1 MDKKDVRILVVDD
14 EPMMADSLKQNLIEE
29 GYSVD
34 IAATGT
40 EAIELFD
47 QGGHHLAICDLY
59 LPDMDGLEVMRHIK
73 DTRPTH
79 RSNCCYR
86 PWHGG
91 QSSRSNARPG
101 RLILWKRTTL
111 NLKTLQRRIENALKQ
126 RELVTENAN
135 MRRQLSTR
143 SEYFNIIGSAKS
155 MQTIYETIESVAKSD
170 ANVLIVGES
179 GTGKELIANAIHYQ
193 SLRSKKPF
201 IKVNCAA
208 LPKELIESEL
218 FGHTKG
224 AFTGAHAEKEG
235 LVQHAAGG
243 SLMLDEIAEMPV
255 ELQPKL
261 LRVLQERSYRKIGSE
276 KTYAVDFRLI
286 SSTNRPPADAIRDGL
301 LRDDLFYRISTIT
314 IHVPPLRER
323 NEDIQLLTEHF
334 LHMYTQKYDRQI
346 AGCFPGSIP
355 KIVWPWW
362 PGNVRELQNV
372 IERAVL
378 LAKGNRIEPVDLPF
392 DNGSLPEGSPAGLG
406 WDVPPNMTLEDIERL
421 VIEKTLQRTGGNKQA
436 AANLLGIYRPRL
448 YSKIRKY
455 NIDVASSNVRLN
467 NFIPTCQPLN
477 ETELEVG
484 PLIGGRLQSIDAL
497 RGIAALGVVL
507 YHAVLQTPNL
517 VPNNFFRWPVNLLQF
532 VSSFGYIGVFLF
544 FVISGFCIHLQWAK
558 SRAAG
563 KPSRFSLE
571 PSGDAE
577 FAGFILLT

>member
-1 MDKKDVRILVVDD
+1 MRSPATYTVKHQTHREGSREVDLDKKDVRILVVDD
-14 EPMMADSLKQNLIEE
+14 EPTMADSLKQNLMEE

-34 IAATGT
+34 TAATGA

-47 QGGHHLAICDLY
+47 QGGHHVAICDLQ
-59 LPDMDGLEVMRHIK
+59 LPDIDGLEVMRHIK
-73 DTRPTH
+73 DARPTTDVIVVTA
-79 RSNCCYR
+79 
-86 PWHGG
+86 HGSVAKAVEATKAG
-91 QSSRSNARPG
+91 AFDFVDKPFDFEE
-101 RLILWKRTTL
+101 
-111 NLKTLQRRIENALKQ
+111 LQLRVENALKQ
-126 RELVTENAN
+126 RALIAENAN

-143 SEYFNIIGSAKS
+143 SEYFNIIGSSKP

-179 GTGKELIANAIHYQ
+179 GTGKELIANAIHYN
-193 SLRSKKPF
+193 SLRARNPF

-224 AFTGAHAEKEG
+224 AFTGAHADKEG

-314 IHVPPLRER
+314 IHVPPLRDR
-323 NEDIQLLTEHF
+323 SEDIQLLTEHF
-334 LHMYTQKYDRQI
+334 LHMYAQKYDRAI
-346 AGCFPGSIP
+346 AGVSQAAYQRLFGHA
-355 KIVWPWW
+355 W

-378 LAKGNRIEPVDLPF
+378 LAKGNRVEPVDLPF
-392 DNGSLPEGSPAGLG
+392 DNGSFPEGSPAGTG
-406 WDVPPNMTLEDIERL
+406 WDVPANMTLEDIERL

-455 NIDVASSNVRLN
+455 NIDVA
-467 NFIPTCQPLN
+467 
-477 ETELEVG
+477 
-484 PLIGGRLQSIDAL
+484 AL
-497 RGIAALGVVL
+497 
-507 YHAVLQTPNL
+507 
-517 VPNNFFRWPVNLLQF
+517 
-532 VSSFGYIGVFLF
+532 VS
-544 FVISGFCIHLQWAK
+544 A
-558 SRAAG
+558 
-563 KPSRFSLE
+563 
-571 PSGDAE
+571 
-577 FAGFILLT
+577 

>member
-1 MDKKDVRILVVDD
+1 MKTTGTACLREEKKVEHKDLRILVIDD
-14 EPMMADSLKQNLIEE
+14 EPVMADSLRTNLMDE

-34 IAATGT
+34 TAATGA

-47 QGGHHLAICDLY
+47 QGGHHLAICDLQ
-59 LPDMDGLEVMRHIK
+59 LPDMDGLEVMRHMK
-73 DTRPTH
+73 DARPTTEVIVVTGYG
-79 RSNCCYR
+79 SV
-86 PWHGG
+86 
-91 QSSRSNARPG
+91 ARAVEATKAGAFYFVEKPFDFEEIQP
-101 RLILWKRTTL
+101 LVDK
-111 NLKTLQRRIENALKQ
+111 ALER
-126 RELVTENAN
+126 RELVAEAAN

-143 SEYFNIIGSAKS
+143 SEYFNIIGASKA

-179 GTGKELIANAIHYQ
+179 GTGKELIANAIHYN

-224 AFTGAHAEKEG
+224 AFTGAHADKEG

-276 KTYAVDFRLI
+276 KTFAVDFRLI
-286 SSTNRPPADAIRDGL
+286 SSTNRPPADAIRDGV

-334 LHMYTQKYDRQI
+334 LHIYAQKYER
-346 AGCFPGSIP
+346 SISG
-355 KIVWPWW
+355 VSQAAYQRLFGHSW

-378 LAKGNRIEPVDLPF
+378 LAKASKIEPIDLPF
-392 DNGSLPEGSPAGLG
+392 DNGSLPEGATAGAE

-421 VIEKTLQRTGGNKQA
+421 VIERTLQHTGGNKQA

-455 NIDVASSNVRLN
+455 NIDVN
-467 NFIPTCQPLN
+467 
-477 ETELEVG
+477 
-484 PLIGGRLQSIDAL
+484 
-497 RGIAALGVVL
+497 
-507 YHAVLQTPNL
+507 
-517 VPNNFFRWPVNLLQF
+517 
-532 VSSFGYIGVFLF
+532 
-544 FVISGFCIHLQWAK
+544 
-558 SRAAG
+558 
-563 KPSRFSLE
+563 SL
-571 PSGDAE
+571 AT
-577 FAGFILLT
+577 A

>member
-1 MDKKDVRILVVDD
+1 MQRNLERSSSTNVLTKTFERTPDYRDMNTTTSVSFKEEKSVENKSVRILVVDD
-14 EPMMADSLKQNLIEE
+14 EPMMADSLKQNLMEE

-34 IAATGT
+34 TAATGA

-47 QGGHHLAICDLY
+47 QGGHHLAICDLQ
-59 LPDMDGLEVMRHIK
+59 LPDMDGLEVMRHMK
-73 DTRPTH
+73 DARPTTEVIVVTGYG
-79 RSNCCYR
+79 SV
-86 PWHGG
+86 
-91 QSSRSNARPG
+91 ARAVEATKAGAFYFVEKPFDFEEIQP
-101 RLILWKRTTL
+101 LVDK
-111 NLKTLQRRIENALKQ
+111 ALER
-126 RELVTENAN
+126 RELVAETAS

-179 GTGKELIANAIHYQ
+179 GTGKELIANAIHYN

-224 AFTGAHAEKEG
+224 AFTGAHADKEG

-286 SSTNRPPADAIRDGL
+286 SSTNRPPADAIRDGV

-334 LHMYTQKYDRQI
+334 LHMYAQKYERPIGGVSQ
-346 AGCFPGSIP
+346 AAYQRLFGHL
-355 KIVWPWW
+355 W

-372 IERAVL
+372 MERAVL

-392 DNGSLPEGSPAGLG
+392 DNGSLPETGSAGPA

-421 VIEKTLQRTGGNKQA
+421 VIERTLQRTGGNKQA

-455 NIDVASSNVRLN
+455 NIDVTS
-467 NFIPTCQPLN
+467 
-477 ETELEVG
+477 
-484 PLIGGRLQSIDAL
+484 
-497 RGIAALGVVL
+497 
-507 YHAVLQTPNL
+507 L
-517 VPNNFFRWPVNLLQF
+517 VSV
-532 VSSFGYIGVFLF
+532 
-544 FVISGFCIHLQWAK
+544 
-558 SRAAG
+558 
-563 KPSRFSLE
+563 
-571 PSGDAE
+571 
-577 FAGFILLT
+577 

>member
-1 MDKKDVRILVVDD
+1 MNTTATVSFKENNRVENKNVRILVVDD
-14 EPMMADSLKQNLIEE
+14 EPMMADSLKQNLMEE

-34 IAATGT
+34 TAATGA

-47 QGGHHLAICDLY
+47 QGGHHLAICDLQ
-59 LPDMDGLEVMRHIK
+59 LPDMDGLEVMRHMK
-73 DTRPTH
+73 DARPTTEVIVVTGYG
-79 RSNCCYR
+79 SV
-86 PWHGG
+86 
-91 QSSRSNARPG
+91 ARAVEATKAGAFYFVEKPFDFEEIQP
-101 RLILWKRTTL
+101 LVDK
-111 NLKTLQRRIENALKQ
+111 ALER
-126 RELVTENAN
+126 RELVAETTS

-143 SEYFNIIGSAKS
+143 SEYFNIIGSAKP

-179 GTGKELIANAIHYQ
+179 GTGKELIANAIHYN
-193 SLRSKKPF
+193 SLRSKKAF

-224 AFTGAHAEKEG
+224 AFTGAHADKEG

-334 LHMYTQKYDRQI
+334 LHMYAQKYERPIGGVSQ
-346 AGCFPGSIP
+346 AAYQRLFGHQ
-355 KIVWPWW
+355 W

-392 DNGSLPEGSPAGLG
+392 DNGSLPESGAAAPG

-421 VIEKTLQRTGGNKQA
+421 VIERTLQRTGGNKQA

-455 NIDVASSNVRLN
+455 NIDVTS
-467 NFIPTCQPLN
+467 
-477 ETELEVG
+477 
-484 PLIGGRLQSIDAL
+484 
-497 RGIAALGVVL
+497 
-507 YHAVLQTPNL
+507 L
-517 VPNNFFRWPVNLLQF
+517 VSV
-532 VSSFGYIGVFLF
+532 
-544 FVISGFCIHLQWAK
+544 
-558 SRAAG
+558 
-563 KPSRFSLE
+563 
-571 PSGDAE
+571 
-577 FAGFILLT
+577 

>member
-1 MDKKDVRILVVDD
+1 MNTTATVTFKEEKRVENKNVRILVVDD
-14 EPMMADSLKQNLIEE
+14 EPMMADSLKQNLMEE
-29 GYSVD
+29 GFSVD
-34 IAATGT
+34 TAATGA

-47 QGGHHLAICDLY
+47 QGGHHLAICDLQ
-59 LPDMDGLEVMRHIK
+59 LPDMDGLEVMRHMK
-73 DTRPTH
+73 DARPTTEVIVVTGYG
-79 RSNCCYR
+79 SV
-86 PWHGG
+86 
-91 QSSRSNARPG
+91 ARAVEATKAGAFYFVEKPFDFEQIQP
-101 RLILWKRTTL
+101 LVDK
-111 NLKTLQRRIENALKQ
+111 ALER
-126 RELVTENAN
+126 RELVAETAS

-143 SEYFNIIGSAKS
+143 SEYFNIIGSAKP

-179 GTGKELIANAIHYQ
+179 GTGKELIANAIHYN

-224 AFTGAHAEKEG
+224 AFTGAHADKEG

-334 LHMYTQKYDRQI
+334 LHMYAQKYERPI
-346 AGCFPGSIP
+346 AGVSQAAYQRLFGHL
-355 KIVWPWW
+355 W

-372 IERAVL
+372 MERAVL

-392 DNGSLPEGSPAGLG
+392 DNGSLPESGSAGPA

-421 VIEKTLQRTGGNKQA
+421 VIERTLQRTGGNKQA

-455 NIDVASSNVRLN
+455 NIDVTS
-467 NFIPTCQPLN
+467 
-477 ETELEVG
+477 
-484 PLIGGRLQSIDAL
+484 
-497 RGIAALGVVL
+497 
-507 YHAVLQTPNL
+507 L
-517 VPNNFFRWPVNLLQF
+517 V
-532 VSSFGYIGVFLF
+532 S
-544 FVISGFCIHLQWAK
+544 A
-558 SRAAG
+558 
-563 KPSRFSLE
+563 
-571 PSGDAE
+571 
-577 FAGFILLT
+577 

>member
-1 MDKKDVRILVVDD
+1 
-14 EPMMADSLKQNLIEE
+14 
-29 GYSVD
+29 
-34 IAATGT
+34 
-40 EAIELFD
+40 LFD
-47 QGGHHLAICDLY
+47 QGGHHLAICDLQ

-73 DTRPTH
+73 DAQPLTEVIVLTGNATVARAVEATRAGAFDFVEKD
-79 RSNCCYR
+79 NFEFE
-86 PWHGG
+86 
-91 QSSRSNARPG
+91 
-101 RLILWKRTTL
+101 
-111 NLKTLQRRIENALKQ
+111 TLQHRIENALKQ
-126 RELVTENAN
+126 RALVTENAN
-135 MRRQLSTR
+135 MLRQFSTR
-143 SEYFNIIGSAKS
+143 SEYYNMIGSAKS

-193 SLRSKKPF
+193 SLRSKKTF

-224 AFTGAHAEKEG
+224 SFTGAHADKEG

-314 IHVPPLRER
+314 IHVPPLRDR
-323 NEDIQLLTEHF
+323 SEDIQLLTEHF
-334 LHMYTQKYDRQI
+334 LHMYAQKYDRQI
-346 AGCFPGSIP
+346 AGVSQAAYQRLFGHT
-355 KIVWPWW
+355 W

-378 LAKGNRIEPVDLPF
+378 LAKGNRVEPVDLPF
-392 DNGSLPEGSPAGLG
+392 DNGSLPEGSAAGTG

-455 NIDVASSNVRLN
+455 NIDVA
-467 NFIPTCQPLN
+467 
-477 ETELEVG
+477 
-484 PLIGGRLQSIDAL
+484 AL
-497 RGIAALGVVL
+497 
-507 YHAVLQTPNL
+507 
-517 VPNNFFRWPVNLLQF
+517 
-532 VSSFGYIGVFLF
+532 VS
-544 FVISGFCIHLQWAK
+544 A
-558 SRAAG
+558 
-563 KPSRFSLE
+563 
-571 PSGDAE
+571 
-577 FAGFILLT
+577 

>member
-1 MDKKDVRILVVDD
+1 MKTTGTACLREEKKVEHKDLRILVIDD
-14 EPMMADSLKQNLIEE
+14 EPVMADSLRTNLMDE

-34 IAATGT
+34 TAATGA

-47 QGGHHLAICDLY
+47 QGGHHLAICDLQ
-59 LPDMDGLEVMRHIK
+59 LPDMDGLEVMRHMK
-73 DTRPTH
+73 DARPTTEVIVVTGYG
-79 RSNCCYR
+79 SV
-86 PWHGG
+86 
-91 QSSRSNARPG
+91 ARAVEATKAGAFYFVEKPFDFEEIQP
-101 RLILWKRTTL
+101 LVDK
-111 NLKTLQRRIENALKQ
+111 ALER
-126 RELVTENAN
+126 RELVAEAAN

-143 SEYFNIIGSAKS
+143 SEYFNIIGASKA

-179 GTGKELIANAIHYQ
+179 GTGKELIANAIHYN

-224 AFTGAHAEKEG
+224 AFTGAHADKEG

-276 KTYAVDFRLI
+276 KTFAVDFRLI
-286 SSTNRPPADAIRDGL
+286 SSTNRPPADAIRDGV

-334 LHMYTQKYDRQI
+334 LHIYAQKYER
-346 AGCFPGSIP
+346 SISG
-355 KIVWPWW
+355 VSQAAYQRLFGHSW

-378 LAKGNRIEPVDLPF
+378 LAKASKIEPIDLPF
-392 DNGSLPEGSPAGLG
+392 DNGSLPDGATAGAE

-421 VIEKTLQRTGGNKQA
+421 VIERTLQRTGGNKQA

-455 NIDVASSNVRLN
+455 NIDVN
-467 NFIPTCQPLN
+467 
-477 ETELEVG
+477 
-484 PLIGGRLQSIDAL
+484 
-497 RGIAALGVVL
+497 
-507 YHAVLQTPNL
+507 
-517 VPNNFFRWPVNLLQF
+517 
-532 VSSFGYIGVFLF
+532 
-544 FVISGFCIHLQWAK
+544 
-558 SRAAG
+558 
-563 KPSRFSLE
+563 SL
-571 PSGDAE
+571 AT
-577 FAGFILLT
+577 A

>member
-1 MDKKDVRILVVDD
+1 MNRDRRSCAGEEKKVENKDVRILVVDD
-14 EPMMADSLKQNLIEE
+14 EAVMADSLKQNLREE
-29 GYSVD
+29 GYLVD
-34 IAATGT
+34 TAATGA

-47 QGGHHLAICDLY
+47 QGGHHLAICDLQ
-59 LPDMDGLEVMRHIK
+59 LPDMDGLEVMRHMK
-73 DTRPTH
+73 DARPTTEVIVVTGYG
-79 RSNCCYR
+79 SVPKAVEATKAGAFYFVEK
-86 PWHGG
+86 PFDFEEI
-91 QSSRSNARPG
+91 QP
-101 RLILWKRTTL
+101 LVEK
-111 NLKTLQRRIENALKQ
+111 ALER
-126 RELVTENAN
+126 RELVAEAAN

-143 SEYFNIIGSAKS
+143 AEYFNIIGASKA

-179 GTGKELIANAIHYQ
+179 GTGKELIANAIHYN

-224 AFTGAHAEKEG
+224 AFTGAHADKEG

-243 SLMLDEIAEMPV
+243 SLMLDEIAEMPI

-334 LHMYTQKYDRQI
+334 LHMYAHKYGRPI
-346 AGCFPGSIP
+346 AGVSQAAYERLFRHL
-355 KIVWPWW
+355 W

-378 LAKGNRIEPVDLPF
+378 LAKASRIEPVDLPF
-392 DNGSLPEGSPAGLG
+392 DNGSVPEGSVASAG
-406 WDVPPNMTLEDIERL
+406 WDVPPNMTLEDIERA
-421 VIEKTLQRTGGNKQA
+421 VIERTLQRTGGNKQA

-455 NIDVASSNVRLN
+455 NIDVTS
-467 NFIPTCQPLN
+467 
-477 ETELEVG
+477 
-484 PLIGGRLQSIDAL
+484 
-497 RGIAALGVVL
+497 
-507 YHAVLQTPNL
+507 L
-517 VPNNFFRWPVNLLQF
+517 V
-532 VSSFGYIGVFLF
+532 S
-544 FVISGFCIHLQWAK
+544 A
-558 SRAAG
+558 
-563 KPSRFSLE
+563 
-571 PSGDAE
+571 
-577 FAGFILLT
+577 